1 MPMMATIVVVLL
13 FLLFGL
19 VAVATS
25 PREVDTIVRQRL
37 AAIPPAAA
45 QPGSG
50 RLDAPGFLARD
61 SRAKGRLDAAL
72 RRFGFI
78 RRLQK
83 YIAQSAI
90 SQTAA
95 GLLAWSLALGGAGF
109 VLALF
114 FAPIL
119 PLELAAAAAIGS
131 LPCLRVAWLRAR
143 RIAAFAAALPDAID
157 TLARSLRVGHSMA
170 AAIEIVAENCVE
182 PAASEFGEVYQQQ
195 NFGLPLREALLQ
207 MLDRMPS
214 HDLRIV
220 VTAILVQ
227 RDTGG
232 NLIEML
238 DRTAFMIRDRQR
250 IRGEIRIHTAQ
261 GRLTGWVLSL
271 LPVAML
277 LMVNLVDPGYSRIL
291 FVDPLGRKLI
301 YAGVGLIAVGAVF
314 IHRIV
319 NGIEV

>member
-1 MPMMATIVVVLL
+1 
-13 FLLFGL
+13 
-19 VAVATS
+19 
-25 PREVDTIVRQRL
+25 
-37 AAIPPAAA
+37 
-45 QPGSG
+45 
-50 RLDAPGFLARD
+50 
-61 SRAKGRLDAAL
+61 
-72 RRFGFI
+72 
-78 RRLQK
+78 
-83 YIAQSAI
+83 
-90 SQTAA
+90 
-95 GLLAWSLALGGAGF
+95 
-109 VLALF
+109 
-114 FAPIL
+114 
-119 PLELAAAAAIGS
+119 
-131 LPCLRVAWLRAR
+131 
-143 RIAAFAAALPDAID
+143 
-157 TLARSLRVGHSMA
+157 
-170 AAIEIVAENCVE
+170 
-182 PAASEFGEVYQQQ
+182 
-195 NFGLPLREALLQ
+195 